1 MWGTLS
7 GHSCKTLWLD
17 TLVRH
22 SYLTLLTWH
31 SSKTLLRGTLTGHSC
46 ETLLLDALVRH
57 SYLTQITHTD
67 TFSAKTN
74 ITAATQICHTDTSSA
89 KTNIT
94 AATQIILTDTSSAN
108 TKITAATNSQFDTL
122 SGPLRTHSPLWRALR
137 PSRKR
142 LPTVADGC
150 DRKRKTWRTQ
160 PHPQTPKWN
169 GNPRYAFGKKRETF
183 HQSRGKKTTSVCAW
197 NKSSSLSNLKSLSAM
212 DLCHYY
218 TTKVAKAN
226 LSSLFGTMSV
236 VSLAMHHT
244 AFHIAS
250 STGAAGVSVA
260 FPNMLHIYAC
270 VWTCEIC
277 CSGSVLAETF
287 FRICIKKQNCSAYS
301 RLSANLSWPLI
312 STILRSI
319 STSVSSVLQTQTSA
333 ASRQQRRRR
342 QQPQQPQQPNN
353 ANRRQVMC
361 VSKRSQQNIFCLA
374 LWSPN
379 AWIDIWAVDNSI
391 SVWDWVVRRVVAC
404 RNGFPCADAVLQSA
418 ACQILFIYIYI
429 N

>member
-1 MWGTLS
+1 MWDTLS
-7 GHSCKTLWLD
+7 GHSCKTLWQD

-94 AATQIILTDTSSAN
+94 AATQIILTDTSSAHTNITAAPQIILTDTPSAN
-108 TKITAATNSQFDTL
+108 TNRTAAPQITLTDTSSAHTKIAATTQINYTDNSSANTNITAATTSQLDTL
-122 SGPLRTHSPLWRALR
+122 SGPLLRHSPLWRALR
-137 PSRKR
+137 RSHKR
-142 LPTVADGC
+142 LRPCADGC
-150 DRKRKTWRTQ
+150 QHRHNFPRTQ

-270 VWTCEIC
+270 VWTCEIY

-287 FRICIKKQNCSAYS
+287 FRICIKKQNCSA
-301 RLSANLSWPLI
+301 
-312 STILRSI
+312 
-319 STSVSSVLQTQTSA
+319 
-333 ASRQQRRRR
+333 
-342 QQPQQPQQPNN
+342 
-353 ANRRQVMC
+353 
-361 VSKRSQQNIFCLA
+361 
-374 LWSPN
+374 
-379 AWIDIWAVDNSI
+379 
-391 SVWDWVVRRVVAC
+391 
-404 RNGFPCADAVLQSA
+404 
-418 ACQILFIYIYI
+418 
-429 N
+429 